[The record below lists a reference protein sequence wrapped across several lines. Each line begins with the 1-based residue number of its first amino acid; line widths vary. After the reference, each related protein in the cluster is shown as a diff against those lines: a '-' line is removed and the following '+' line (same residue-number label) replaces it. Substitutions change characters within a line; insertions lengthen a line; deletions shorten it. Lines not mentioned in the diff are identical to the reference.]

1 MPWHVYIPNLP
12 RKRAAEQLRINR
24 RATGQDH
31 LTTPLYIYIYKIVL
45 YSYHKHSQPSY
56 EPA

>member
-31 LTTPLYIYIYKIVL
+31 LTTPLYIYKIVL